1 MDMMLPKSSC
11 TLRDVATHL
20 GLSASTVSRA
30 LRNDPRITDAV
41 KKSVARAA
49 ARLGYRRD
57 PRLSQLMSHVRAT
70 KQRAYQGTLAW
81 LTDHDLSQPAEAK
94 AHDLYWEHALRRAG
108 ELGYKLECHTAVRPD
123 QAARIGRRLHAAG
136 IQGFVIQQFKSGFQ
150 FADWAFNWSKFAVM
164 HNGSTQTTSALDSV
178 DGDDTANCTT
188 LFNNLVQLGFKRIGI
203 CTTAAVEQAM
213 NYSLSTAQRRFV
225 LWHPGTVEIP
235 ACLLPDL
242 DAASGRQM
250 ARWIKKHRVDCIVSQ
265 VRGMKE
271 LVESTG
277 LRVPE
282 DIGLAWQGV
291 NPHHQNT
298 GIWQRE
304 DIIAATL
311 IETLAAAI
319 EQGRKGLP
327 AVPRLTL
334 IQGTWHAGAT
344 CQAC

>member
-1 MDMMLPKSSC
+1 MLPKPSC
-11 TLRDVATHL
+11 TLRDVAVHL

-30 LRNDPRITDAV
+30 LRNDPRITDTV

-57 PRLSQLMSHVRAT
+57 PKLSQLMSHVRAT

-81 LTDHDLSQPAEAK
+81 LTDHDLSLPQEAR
-94 AHDLYWEHALRRAG
+94 AHALYWDPAVRRAE
-108 ELGYKLECHTAVRPD
+108 ELGYKLECHSAIQPE
-123 QAARIGRRLHAAG
+123 QAARISRRLHAAG
-136 IQGFVIQQFKSGFQ
+136 IQGFVIQQFKSSFQ
-150 FADWAFNWSKFAVM
+150 LSDWAFNWSKFAVV
-164 HNGSTQTTSALDSV
+164 HSGSMQSPATLDSV
-178 DGDDTANCTT
+178 DGDDTANCGS
-188 LFNNLVQLGFKRIGI
+188 LFHELVGLGYRRIGI
-203 CTTAAVEQAM
+203 CTLADIEQAM
-213 NYSLSTAQRRFV
+213 NWSLSAAQRRFV
-225 LWHPGTVEIP
+225 LSHPALTDIP
-235 ACLLPDL
+235 TCLLPDL
-242 DAASGRQM
+242 GPASGRQM

-271 LVESTG
+271 LVESAG
-277 LRVPE
+277 LRVPQ

-311 IETLAAAI
+311 VETLAAAI

-344 CQAC
+344 CAAR